1 MDSIDYNYL
10 TKKSEIQIHLW
21 KLYNFYNENKYTE
34 SVILSVIQI
43 NYYKDNE
50 SNLESS
56 SEALGILGRCYLNVN
71 NNEKEKALEFF
82 KKSLEK
88 DQENSLS
95 IVGMA
100 FLNVESKSIEETIE
114 NLEAAKQHEKNNHDI
129 YLFLAKI
136 YEKNKEY
143 NKAIN
148 EYKFLL

>member
-71 NNEKEKALEFF
+71 NNV
-82 KKSLEK
+82 
-88 DQENSLS
+88 
-95 IVGMA
+95 IG
-100 FLNVESKSIEETIE
+100 TTT
-114 NLEAAKQHEKNNHDI
+114 
-129 YLFLAKI
+129 Y
-136 YEKNKEY
+136 
-143 NKAIN
+143 
-148 EYKFLL
+148 